1 MFQELAGQWI
11 DELVAEGKLD
21 NIDFEGRK
29 ALTRDYGARIE
40 EFFVAEVT
48 RQLEP
53 MGKVA
58 DFERMLIWDTQYTHK
73 FLNQTIPGYP
83 SFKMEILERARKKI
97 LFGEG

>member
-1 MFQELAGQWI
+1 MFQETASEWI
-11 DELVAEGKLD
+11 EELDKEGKLGNLD
-21 NIDFEGRK
+21 AEGRR
-29 ALTRDYGARIE
+29 ALVRDYAIRIE

-83 SFKMEILERARKKI
+83 SFKMEIMERARKKI
-97 LFGEG
+97 LG

>member
-1 MFQELAGQWI
+1 MFQDIAGQWI
-11 DELVAEGKLD
+11 DELEQEGKLENLD
-21 NIDFEGRK
+21 VESRE
-29 ALTRDYGARIE
+29 ALRRDYATRIE
-40 EFFVAEVT
+40 ECFVAEVT

-83 SFKMEILERARKKI
+83 SFKMEILARARKSI
-97 LFGEG
+97 IGGEA

>member
-1 MFQELAGQWI
+1 MFQETAGEWV
-11 DELVAEGKLD
+11 DELDQAGKLGSLD
-21 NIDFEGRK
+21 TAGRN
-29 ALTRDYGARIE
+29 ALIRDYATKIE
-40 EFFVAEVT
+40 DFFVAEVT

-83 SFKMEILERARKKI
+83 SFKMEILERARKSI
-97 LFGEG
+97 LIGEG

>member
-1 MFQELAGQWI
+1 MFQDIAGQWI
-11 DELVAEGKLD
+11 DELDTEGKIDNLDAEG
-21 NIDFEGRK
+21 RR
-29 ALTRDYGARIE
+29 ALARDYATRIE

-83 SFKMEILERARKKI
+83 SFKMEILERARKSI
-97 LFGEG
+97 IGE

>member
-1 MFQELAGQWI
+1 MFQEIAGQWI
-11 DELVAEGKLD
+11 DELDQEGKIGNLD
-21 NIDFEGRK
+21 EEGRRT
-29 ALTRDYGARIE
+29 LTRDYAARIE
-40 EFFVAEVT
+40 EYFVAEVT

-83 SFKMEILERARKKI
+83 SFKMEILERARKAI
-97 LFGEG
+97 IGREE

>member
-1 MFQELAGQWI
+1 MFQETAGQWI
-11 DELVAEGKLD
+11 DELDKEGKLENLD
-21 NIDFEGRK
+21 EEGRRT
-29 ALTRDYGARIE
+29 LIRDYATRIE
-40 EFFVAEVT
+40 EYFVTEVT

-97 LFGEG
+97 LG